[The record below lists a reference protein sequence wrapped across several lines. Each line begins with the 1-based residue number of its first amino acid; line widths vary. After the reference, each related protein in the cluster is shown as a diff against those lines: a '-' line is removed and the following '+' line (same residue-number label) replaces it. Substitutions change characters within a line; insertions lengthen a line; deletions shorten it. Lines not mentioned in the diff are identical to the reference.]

1 MERRGFLKLS
11 GTTAAAIVVAPSLIT
26 EPLKAEDGTLYESY
40 DKIMLKDADGNPLK
54 ASTLVKEENYV
65 FNFPH
70 VATPCFLVKLT
81 GPTQTNVKLSAEDG
95 TEYTFKGGS
104 GKDGDIV
111 AYSAICPHQFA
122 YPNPDVTFFQYVPKG
137 TSTVAYSTEKD
148 GIFVCSSHLSAF
160 APKEG
165 GKRLVGPTKEPL
177 AQIVLEIDE
186 NDVIWAVGVLGPN
199 KFHDFLKAFKSD
211 FKKFYGNKRKAK
223 KLVKQEA
230 KVLTLKNYTA
240 DIQQF

>member
-11 GTTAAAIVVAPSLIT
+11 GTTAAAMVIAPSLIT
-26 EPLKAEDGTLYESY
+26 EPLRADDGTLYKSY

-54 ASTLVKEENYV
+54 ASTLVQEENYV

-81 GPTQTNVKLSAEDG
+81 GPTEKNVKLTAEDG
-95 TEYTFKGGS
+95 TEYTFKGGV
-104 GKDGDIV
+104 GKDGSIV
-111 AYSAICPHQFA
+111 AYSGICPHQLA

-137 TSTVAYSTEKD
+137 QKTIAYSTEKD
-148 GIFVCSSHLSAF
+148 GLFVCSSHMSAF
-160 APKEG
+160 TPKDG
-165 GKRLVGPTKEPL
+165 GKRVVGPTKEPL
-177 AQIVLEIDE
+177 AQIVIEIDE
-186 NDVIWAVGVLGPN
+186 NDVIWAVGVLGPD
-199 KFHDFLKAFKSD
+199 KFHEFLKAFKSD

-223 KLVKQEA
+223 KLVKTEA